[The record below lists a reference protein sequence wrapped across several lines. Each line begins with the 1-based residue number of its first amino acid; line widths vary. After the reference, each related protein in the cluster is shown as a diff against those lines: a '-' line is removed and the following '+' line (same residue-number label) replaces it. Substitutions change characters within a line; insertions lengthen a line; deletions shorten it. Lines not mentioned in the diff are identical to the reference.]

1 MSFDLSAAVAAEEN
15 APFEFTYK
23 GQAFS
28 LPIAIPVSV
37 IKKLTAVAQEDLEA
51 ILTALLGEADGPRFL
66 ALDPTDVELQVLLKE
81 YGNAKGVDLGKLLS

>member
-1 MSFDLSAAVAAEEN
+1 MSFDLSAAIAAEEN

-37 IKKLTAVAQEDLEA
+37 IKKLTAVEQEDLEE
-51 ILTALLGEADGPRFL
+51 ILNALLGEADSSRFL
-66 ALDPTDVELQVLLKE
+66 ALDPTDIDLQLLLKE
-81 YGNAKGVDLGKLLS
+81 YGKAKGIDLGKLLS